1 MHILEVPSILDK
13 EVYSIGK
20 KPNLSSLTQVMYLR
34 NCMKMANFDWI
45 RSVVSQ
51 GSKCSHKLCTV
62 VLPFNII
69 LFELHPL
76 NVVRAK
82 MGGIS
87 LLHSF
92 GCI

>member
-1 MHILEVPSILDK
+1 MHILEVPPILDK

-51 GSKCSHKLCTV
+51 G
-62 VLPFNII
+62 
-69 LFELHPL
+69 E
-76 NVVRAK
+76 
-82 MGGIS
+82 
-87 LLHSF
+87 
-92 GCI
+92 